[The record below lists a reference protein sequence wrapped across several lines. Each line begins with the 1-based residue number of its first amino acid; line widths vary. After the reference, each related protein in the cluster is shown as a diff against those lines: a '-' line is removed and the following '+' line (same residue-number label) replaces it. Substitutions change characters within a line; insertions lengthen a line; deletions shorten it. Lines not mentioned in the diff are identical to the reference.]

1 MPSEPSPSSEAS
13 SSAAPRVRPWRIAVG
28 AWLLSEAFAFGILW
42 GGGWLITT
50 KLMLCTLA
58 GPLACV
64 TAFERFQ
71 YHGLLANA
79 LFVLTFLALAALP
92 LLHLCRPRR
101 WTLVVSLIAWALWPW
116 LGVPFTINHL

>member
-1 MPSEPSPSSEAS
+1 MSEPSFPPGAA
-13 SSAAPRVRPWRIAVG
+13 SAATPRTRAWRIAGG
-28 AWLLSEAFAFGILW
+28 AWIVSEAFAFGILW

-50 KLMLCTLA
+50 KLALCTVA
-58 GPLACV
+58 GPLAFV
-64 TAFERFQ
+64 TAFARFQ
-71 YHGLLANA
+71 YHSLLANA

-92 LLHLCRPRR
+92 FLHLWRPRR